1 MKFKTLYESLNNI
14 DQLKEALKKGSPIYV
29 VTAGVQGSGKSTF
42 AIENFKDIEVVD
54 LDEINKKM
62 CKGNMNLFQQNRG
75 KAIAA
80 KNEVIE
86 RNFEKKKSFIDA
98 GTAANTQATL
108 RKLERAKHDGYITAL
123 IYVNIPLEV
132 AIERNLKR
140 IENGGHGVPIE
151 RVQEVIN
158 RTDMNVR
165 NTVREAQK
173 SGLVDFYI
181 ERN

>member
-42 AIENFKDIEVVD
+42 AVENFKGIEVVD

-108 RKLERAKHDGYITAL
+108 RKLERAKHDGYVTAL

-151 RVQEVIN
+151 RVQEIFS
-158 RTDMNVR
+158 RTDANIR
-165 NTVREAQK
+165 NTIKYAK
-173 SGLVDFYI
+173 DMVDYFI
-181 ERN
+181 EIN

>member
-1 MKFKTLYESLNNI
+1 MKFKKLYESLNNI
-14 DQLKEALKKGSPIYV
+14 DKIKEIHKNGSPIYV

-42 AIENFKDIEVVD
+42 AVENFKDIEVVD
-54 LDEINKKM
+54 LDEINKKIS
-62 CKGNMNLFQQNRG
+62 KGNMETFQKNRS
-75 KAIAA
+75 KAIAI

-86 RNFEKKKSFIDA
+86 RCFEKKKSFIDA

-108 RKLERAKHDGYITAL
+108 RKLERAKHDGYVTVL

-140 IENGGHGVPIE
+140 IEKGGHGVP
-151 RVQEVIN
+151 QEKCMEIIN

-165 NTVREAQK
+165 NTVKEAK
-173 SGLVDFYI
+173 NSGLVDFYI